1 MHTTP
6 LNVSS
11 TNEVEPITATIE
23 LVTESNI
30 ANVVALEVLAFNAD
44 PASRWLYPE
53 PRQYLTYFPQFIS
66 FFGGKAFEHNTAYYI
81 GDYVGAA
88 LWLPPGI
95 EPDTQPLVDLI
106 QHSLPEQT
114 QADMFALLEQMEH
127 YHPTEPHWYLA
138 ILGVEPKHQRKGYGS
153 ALIQNILQ
161 ECDRTQT
168 PAYLESTNLSNV
180 HFYEQHGFEAIGTIQ
195 AGISPTLFPMIRQPL
210 RGSQKSNIL
219 NP

>member
-11 TNEVEPITATIE
+11 TNEVEPIIATIE
-23 LVTESNI
+23 SVTESNV
-30 ANVVALEVLAFNAD
+30 ADVVALEVLAFNTD

-81 GDYVGAA
+81 GDYFGAA
-88 LWLPPGI
+88 LWVPPGI
-95 EPDTQPLVDLI
+95 EPDAQPLVDLI
-106 QHSLPEQT
+106 QHSVAEQT

-138 ILGVEPKHQRKGYGS
+138 ILGVEPKQQGKGYGS
-153 ALIQNILQ
+153 ALIQKILQ

-168 PAYLESTNLSNV
+168 PAYLESSNPSSV
-180 HFYEQHGFEAIGTIQ
+180 PFYERHGFEAIGTIQ
-195 AGISPTLFPMIRQPL
+195 AGTSPMLFPMIRYPD
-210 RGSQKSNIL
+210 RKTEGY
-219 NP
+219 

>member
-23 LVTESNI
+23 SVTESNV
-30 ANVVALEVLAFNAD
+30 ADVVAVGVLAFNAD

-66 FFGGKAFEHNTAYYI
+66 LLGGKAFEHNTAYYI
-81 GDYVGAA
+81 DDYVGAA
-88 LWLPPGI
+88 LWVPPGI
-95 EPDTQPLVDLI
+95 EPDAIALVDLI
-106 QHSLPEQT
+106 QHSVAEQK
-114 QADMFALLEQMEH
+114 QADMLAVLEQMGH

-138 ILGVEPKHQRKGYGS
+138 ILGVEPKQQGKGYGS
-153 ALIQNILQ
+153 ALIQNILL

-168 PAYLESTNLSNV
+168 PAYLESSNPSNV
-180 HFYEQHGFEAIGTIQ
+180 PFYERHGFEVIGTIQ
-195 AGISPTLFPMIRQPL
+195 AGTSPTLIPMIRYPN
-210 RGSQKSNIL
+210 RKTEG
-219 NP
+219 